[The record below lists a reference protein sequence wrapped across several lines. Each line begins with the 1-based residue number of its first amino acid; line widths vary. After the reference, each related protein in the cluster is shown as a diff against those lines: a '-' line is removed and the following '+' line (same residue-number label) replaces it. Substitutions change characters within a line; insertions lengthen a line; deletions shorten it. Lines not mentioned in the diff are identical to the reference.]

1 MSKYVVVSQ
10 LDADGIFVGVTHAS
24 ESPLEPGV
32 YLYPR
37 GTIDAPPPNI
47 PEGFFA
53 RWENKWVLVQNPDSP
68 EIESSPEPELIPTLS
83 PAQFWMQL
91 AINGDEEQ
99 ALLLIQALPRPQQ
112 ILATKASEYRR
123 DNLLLINLATALG
136 KSSQQIDEFF
146 ITAATLS

>member
-1 MSKYVVVSQ
+1 
-10 LDADGIFVGVTHAS
+10 
-24 ESPLEPGV
+24 
-32 YLYPR
+32 
-37 GTIDAPPPNI
+37 
-47 PEGFFA
+47 
-53 RWENKWVLVQNPDSP
+53 
-68 EIESSPEPELIPTLS
+68 
-83 PAQFWMQL
+83 MQL